1 MVTLADNVAS
11 APRAR
16 GGNGTRRGSAESAPR
31 VSGQGGANVGTV
43 ERAASVIGGGALAL
57 YGTKRKDL
65 GGALLALVGAA
76 LVQRGATGHC
86 PVYEGLGL
94 DTTSE
99 GGVSLRRQ
107 HGPAAVLD
115 AARAIKVERAVSVM
129 VPAPDLYRFWRNF
142 ENLPRIMD
150 HLESVTVLDPTH
162 SHWTAKA
169 PAGTSVEWD
178 AVIHNE
184 IPNELIAWKSVDEAQ
199 VPNAGSV
206 RFRELGDG
214 RGTEVKVTLEYQP
227 PAGRLGRMVAKL
239 FGEEPEQQVREDLR
253 RFKAVMES
261 GEAPT
266 TEGQPR
272 CG

>member
-1 MVTLADNVAS
+1 MVILADNVAA

-16 GGNGTRRGSAESAPR
+16 GANGARYHDVPVSPRPGLAEQP
-31 VSGQGGANVGTV
+31 NVGSI
-43 ERAASVIGGGALAL
+43 ERAASLVGGGLLAF

-86 PVYEGLGL
+86 PVYEGLGI

-99 GGVSLRRQ
+99 GGLGLTKQ
-107 HGPAAVLD
+107 HGEAAVLD
-115 AARAIKVERAVSVM
+115 ASQAIKVERAVTIQQ
-129 VPAPDLYRFWRNF
+129 PAADLYRFWRNF
-142 ENLPRIMD
+142 ENLPRIMH
-150 HLESVTVLDPTH
+150 HLESVTVLDGTR
-162 SHWTAKA
+162 SRWKAKA

-184 IPNELIAWKSVDEAQ
+184 IPNQLIAWKSVDEAT

-206 RFRELGDG
+206 HFNELPGG
-214 RGTEVKVTLEYQP
+214 RGTEVKVILEYDA
-227 PAGRLGRMVAKL
+227 PAGKLGRAVAKL
-239 FGEEPEQQVREDLR
+239 LGEEPDQQVREDLR

-272 CG
+272 CD